1 MKAKTNTTVFSV
13 QRKSF
18 KSVQLCSMPRKL
30 AMISHTPLKDHP
42 MQPPPLTITT
52 SQ

>member
-18 KSVQLCSMPRKL
+18 KSVPLCLMPRKL
-30 AMISHTPLKDHP
+30 AMMSHTPLKDHP
-42 MQPPPLTITT
+42 MQTLLLTITT
-52 SQ
+52 SL

>member
-1 MKAKTNTTVFSV
+1 MKAKTNTTVYSV
-13 QRKSF
+13 QSKSF

-30 AMISHTPLKDHP
+30 AMISHTPLKDRP
-42 MQPPPLTITT
+42 MQTLLLTTTT